1 MELYAVKIN
10 GIHNP
15 VGYLLD
21 TVLCSWKVRNARGA
35 KQSHAK
41 IEVSLSETFEN
52 ILYVLEG
59 NLSPLGTKLDMQ
71 LLPRTRYYFRITLQ
85 SDAGETAVSD
95 ICFFE
100 TGKLDEPWQGKWIGM
115 PQNDTFHPEFRK
127 TFDLLKKVRQAKLY
141 ICGLGVFEAY
151 LGDKKIGD
159 DLLAPFIND
168 YQERFQ
174 YCTYD
179 LTDLLQH
186 KNELKVLLGKGWY
199 MGKFGLSCQT
209 HPERPFALIAE
220 LHIDYEDGSSEV
232 ITTDESWQCRNSFV
246 TFSDIYDG
254 EAQNYL
260 AAQSDW
266 NYASTVDA
274 PGKLVERYSPCV
286 RVMERLPVREIIH
299 TPAGETVLDFGQN
312 FAGFVECRQSIPKGT
327 ELKLEFGEIL
337 QNGCFYHEN
346 YRTAKSEF
354 TYISDGVSRIVR
366 PHFTFF
372 GFRYVKVSGLE
383 YIDPQAFTGCAVYSE
398 MDQTGFLTT
407 GNEKINKLHENT
419 LWGLKSNFLD
429 MPTDCPQRDERLGWC
444 GDAMVFCTTASFLMD
459 TRAFYAKFLRDL
471 RSDQI
476 RCGGKVAIYLH
487 NEFPGLSAAVWSD
500 IATFLPQMLHRYYGS
515 DEMLAKH
522 YPLMRD
528 WVESVRKQDM
538 ARGEKYLWDFG
549 FQFGD
554 WLALDG
560 PTQQSTFGRTDNH
573 FVSSVYYY
581 ASASYVAEAAKLLGY
596 EEAKTYAEL
605 AENIRKA
612 ILNEYFTAT
621 GRLAIDTQTGYL
633 LALRFGLY
641 TDKQKI
647 VDGLRNRYKKD
658 CRQLKGGFVGAT
670 MMNTVLAD
678 NGMTDIAYDLLCYEG
693 FPGWLYAVN
702 LGATTI
708 WERWNSVLPDGSISG
723 TGMNSLNHYAYG
735 SVMEFLY
742 RHGAGIQLTAPGFQK
757 VRLAPKPDARL
768 GELCC
773 EFDSASGKFVSEWE
787 ILPDG
792 MLRFHFEVPFGCEAE
807 ISLPEQECFI
817 VTAGCYDYTIRT
829 EKDYRCLYHGDTP
842 IRALL
847 EDERAVAILDRLL
860 PGTVQSVDRSDAEA
874 MSKSLNDMRYRAELF
889 RAPTAQYDKAIE
901 EISKLRK

>member
-15 VGYLLD
+15 VGYSLD
-21 TVLCSWKVRNARGA
+21 TALCSWKVRNAKGA
-35 KQSHAK
+35 KQKHAK
-41 IEVSLSETFEN
+41 IEVSLEEN
-52 ILYVLEG
+52 FGDIFYELEG
-59 NLSPLGTKLDMQ
+59 DLSSLETRLEME
-71 LLPRTRYYFRITLQ
+71 LTPRTRYFYRVTVE
-85 SDAGETAVSD
+85 SDIGETAVSETY
-95 ICFFE
+95 FFE
-100 TGKLDEPWQGKWIGM
+100 TGKLNEPWQAKWIGM
-115 PQNDTFHPEFRK
+115 PQNGTFHPEFHK
-127 TFDLLKKVRQAKLY
+127 CFGLSKEIKQARLY
-141 ICGLGVFEAY
+141 ICGLGLFEAY
-151 LGDKKIGD
+151 LGETKIGD
-159 DLLAPFIND
+159 DLLAPFISD
-168 YQERFQ
+168 YLEHFQ

-179 LTDLLQH
+179 VTDQLQQE
-186 KNELKVLLGKGWY
+186 NELTVLLGRGWY

-232 ITTDESWQCRNSFV
+232 IATDESWQYRNSFV

-274 PGKLVERYSPCV
+274 PGKLIERYSPCV

-372 GFRYVKVSGLE
+372 GFRYVKVSGLDH
-383 YIDPQAFTGCAVYSE
+383 IDPDAFAGCAVYSE
-398 MDQTGFLTT
+398 MDQTGFLIT

-444 GDAMVFCTTASFLMD
+444 GDTMVFSSTAGYLMD

-471 RSDQI
+471 RSDQL
-476 RCGGKVAIYLH
+476 RCGGKVAIYLP

-500 IATFLPQMLHRYYGS
+500 IATFLPQMLYRYYGS

-528 WVESVRKQDM
+528 WVESVRKQDI

-581 ASASYVAEAAKLLGY
+581 ASVSHVAEAAKLLGY
-596 EEAKTYAEL
+596 EEAEEYAKL

-647 VDGLRNRYKKD
+647 VEGLQNRYKKD

-678 NGMTDIAYDLLCYEG
+678 NGMADIAYDLLCYEG

-723 TGMNSLNHYAYG
+723 TGMNSLNHYSYG

-742 RHGAGIQLTAPGFQK
+742 CHGAGIQPTAPGFQK

-768 GELCC
+768 GKLCC
-773 EFDSASGKFVSEWE
+773 EFDSAAGKYVSAWE

-792 MLRFHFEVPFGCEAE
+792 MLRFHFEVPFGCEAV
-807 ISLPEQECFI
+807 ICLPEQESI
-817 VTAGCYDYTIRT
+817 TVTAGSYDFTIRT

-842 IRALL
+842 VRTLL
-847 EDERAVAILDRLL
+847 EDARAVEILEKYL

-889 RAPTAQYDKAIE
+889 RAPTQQHDKAIG
-901 EISKLRK
+901 EISKLQK